1 MRRSLK
7 SFYHSVLS
15 SIWGE
20 SSLVFGGNLSVWAVL
35 FLVLSLSACRPKGT
49 DGVFVLSSEPQTV
62 RVLHA
67 PWDGLD
73 DETEFTCY
81 VKDGRLCFSFV
92 IVDSTMT
99 VSEDFPKERTVDDED
114 RGEVFFSCDSLMSSY
129 WCAEIDPKGRPMDY
143 AAHFGQPFDYEWNFS
158 TLQAQGSLTEKGY
171 RVDASVALSELRE
184 LGIDTKDF
192 YMGVFRA
199 DFHPDMTVNWYSLVS
214 TDDKSPY
221 FHKPNVLFPATI
233 RE

>member
-1 MRRSLK
+1 MLIPNRPMRRSLK
-7 SFYHSVLS
+7 SFYRSALSPVL
-15 SIWGE
+15 
-20 SSLVFGGNLSVWAVL
+20 GGSAL
-35 FLVLSLSACRPKGT
+35 FLAIFSILCGVGACRPKVA
-49 DGVFVLSSEPQTV
+49 DGVFVIGSEPRTV

-73 DETEFTCY
+73 DETVFSCWCEG
-81 VKDGRLCFSFV
+81 GRLCFSYEV
-92 IVDSTMT
+92 VDSTMT
-99 VSEDFPKERTVDDED
+99 VFDEFPTERTVDDED
-114 RGEVFFSCDSLMSSY
+114 RVEIFFSCDSLMTSY

-143 AAHFGQPFDYEWNFS
+143 AAHFGQPFDYEWNFR
-158 TLQAQGSLTEKGY
+158 TLQADACLTARGYQVQG
-171 RVDASVALSELRE
+171 SVALSELRE

-199 DFHPDMTVNWYSLVS
+199 DFHPDGSVNWYSLVS
-214 TDDKSPY
+214 TDDKSAY